1 MIKRSV
7 ALAVLATLASSA
19 AFAQSSVTLYGRLNT
34 SVERQKT
41 GSTTTSVMQNNLSRI
56 GFKGEEDLGGGLK
69 AGFVL
74 EHGLNSD
81 DGKATGPGFWSRQS
95 EVNLSGAFGMVRL
108 GNFFSE
114 AYNAAPDWVGMH
126 NHDTGSSSDAFYAYV
141 IRDTNKV
148 SYRTPT
154 INGLN
159 AEVGVSL
166 GEGVGKRAYDVAAN
180 YELGA
185 LKLGAGYAKLDT
197 ANQYSVRAL
206 YEMGPVTL
214 AGYLQRDKNNFGNGS
229 RTSGRVAAMYTLGK
243 SEFHVN
249 LGYAGKVGGAANT
262 QANQATLAYN
272 YNLSARTKVYAFY
285 TRVDNKAAASYA
297 TGTAGAD
304 FSSFAV
310 GVRHNF

>member
-34 SVERQKT
+34 TVERQKT
-41 GSTTTSVMQNNLSRI
+41 GSTTLTVMQNNASRL
-56 GFKGEEDLGGGLK
+56 GFKGEEDLGSGLK

-74 EHGLNSD
+74 EHGFGSD
-81 DGKATGPGFWSRQS
+81 NGVAAAPFWGRQA

-108 GNFFSE
+108 GTFGSE
-114 AYNAAPDWVGMH
+114 AQLATGDWVGMH
-126 NHDTGSSSDAFYAYV
+126 NHDTGTSADALYAYV
-141 IRDTNKV
+141 IRDTNKA

-154 INGLN
+154 IKGLN

-166 GEGVGKRAYDVAAN
+166 GEGAGPRAYDVAAN

-229 RTSGRVAAMYTLGK
+229 RTSGRIAAMYTLGK

-249 LGYAGKVGGAANT
+249 LGLAGKVGGAADT
-262 QANQATLAYN
+262 QATQATLAYN

-285 TRVDNKAAASYA
+285 TRVDNKAAASYL
-297 TGTAGAD
+297 TGKAGTD
-304 FSSFAV
+304 FNSFAV

>member
-34 SVERQKT
+34 TVERQKT
-41 GSTTTSVMQNNLSRI
+41 GSNTLTVMQNNASRL

-74 EHGLNSD
+74 EHGFGSD
-81 DGKATGPGFWSRQS
+81 NGVAAAPFWGRQS

-108 GNFFSE
+108 GNFGSE
-114 AYNAAPDWVGMH
+114 AQLATGDWVGMH
-126 NHDTGSSSDAFYAYV
+126 NHDTGTSADAFYAYV
-141 IRDTNKV
+141 IRDTNKA

-154 INGLN
+154 IKGLN

-166 GEGVGKRAYDVAAN
+166 GEGAGKRAYDVAAN

-197 ANQYSVRAL
+197 ANQYSVRAA

-214 AGYLQRDKNNFGNGS
+214 AGYLQRDKNNFGNGN
-229 RTSGRVAAMYTLGK
+229 RTSGRIAAMYTLGK

-249 LGYAGKVGGAANT
+249 LGLAGKVGGAADT
-262 QANQATLAYN
+262 QATQATLAYN

-285 TRVDNKAAASYA
+285 TRVDNKAAASYL
-297 TGTAGAD
+297 TGKAGVD
-304 FSSFAV
+304 FNSFAV